1 MRLSGAKELAE
12 RNTIYLSV
20 PNGGRIKQPKVLQL
34 KHHLI
39 MKKASSL
46 LLLLFVLITTNAQSK
61 ISITNKIVN
70 ENGEAIEY
78 ATIGI
83 PSKKIGTLSDT
94 NGVFTLNVEIKISDT
109 LVIRHVS
116 YQEKQIPITE
126 CLNTTNNIVM
136 QTKQLD
142 EMVVYN
148 GKRKKA
154 LLANKGMNIAGGET
168 MLTIAHKGFEV
179 GSMVE
184 TKRIFELQ
192 EISFN
197 VRSNNILGAKFS
209 VNIYRQN
216 EATGE
221 FTNTLC
227 KPIYFDIP
235 VNSDK
240 QEVKIEVTENVII
253 QPGTYF
259 VSIMFVDYDNSNIEN
274 EQHNSIYFP
283 LYLKSSYTRKGIMNE
298 LESIPINMGL
308 SLKGIEYK

>member
-1 MRLSGAKELAE
+1 
-12 RNTIYLSV
+12 
-20 PNGGRIKQPKVLQL
+20 
-34 KHHLI
+34 
-39 MKKASSL
+39 MKKVTSL
-46 LLLLFVLITTNAQSK
+46 LLLFTLTIANTIAQST
-61 ISITNKIVN
+61 ITITNKLIN
-70 ENGEAIEY
+70 ENGDVIEY
-78 ATIGI
+78 ATIGV
-83 PSKKIGTLSDT
+83 PSKKTGTLSDA
-94 NGVFTLNVEIKISDT
+94 NGIFTLNVDAEPSDT

-116 YQEKQIPITE
+116 YDEKKISIAE

-154 LLANKGMNIAGGET
+154 QLANKGMNIAGGAT
-168 MLTIAHKGFEV
+168 LWTTTNKGCEV

-209 VNIYRQN
+209 INIYKQN
-216 EATGE
+216 ETTGE

-227 KPIYFDIP
+227 TPIYFDIP

-240 QEVKIEVTENVII
+240 QEIKIEVTENVII

-259 VSIMFVDYDNSNIEN
+259 VSIMFVDYNNLDTEN
-274 EQHNSIYFP
+274 QQPNTIYFP

-298 LESIPINMGL
+298 LEFIPVNMGL
-308 SLKGIEYK
+308 SLKGIEYR

>member
-1 MRLSGAKELAE
+1 MQK
-12 RNTIYLSV
+12 I
-20 PNGGRIKQPKVLQL
+20 
-34 KHHLI
+34 
-39 MKKASSL
+39 SL
-46 LLLLFVLITTNAQSK
+46 LLLLFFVITITAQSK
-61 ISITNKIVN
+61 TTITNKIVS
-70 ENGEAIEY
+70 ESGDVIEY

-83 PSKKIGTLSDT
+83 PSKKIGTLSDA
-94 NGVFTLNVEIKISDT
+94 NGVFTLNIDAETSDT

-116 YQEKQIPITE
+116 YEEKRISITE
-126 CLNTTNNIVM
+126 CLNTTDNIVM

-154 LLANKGMNIAGGET
+154 LFANKGMNIAGGKTE
-168 MLTIAHKGFEV
+168 MTITHKGFEV
-179 GSMVE
+179 GSMIE
-184 TKRIFELQ
+184 TKRVFELQ

-197 VRSNNILGAKFS
+197 VHSNNILGAKFS

-221 FTNTLC
+221 FTNTLY

-235 VNSDK
+235 VNSNK
-240 QEVKIEVTENVII
+240 QEIKIKVTENVII

-259 VSIMFVDYDNSNIEN
+259 VSIMFVDYDNSNNET
-274 EQHNSIYFP
+274 EQHNSINFP

-308 SLKGIEYK
+308 SLKGIEYR